1 MNIFVLDKNPIRA
14 ATMMIDKHVVKMPTE
29 SFQMLSTN
37 LHWFGEMI
45 VTSAIPANI
54 LNKMHDYMNF
64 RLYNSYQVFNDNE
77 LSHLRR
83 NLFEYKIP
91 LRELLHKL
99 YEVKQ
104 PYLYKSVMFNH
115 PSTIWARMFDGA
127 TYLWLHSLALCNE
140 YTGRYSTVNDDNET
154 MTYKYHSVQKRM
166 NDVYPLFVMYC
177 LYLQAREEIVDDL
190 NIKDDPNRHY
200 DRDGKVHGSRWL
212 DRMRYVSDSHD
223 NNPSLNDDVNL
234 ISDYDFDNVRD
245 LPKPAM
251 ADKYR
256 SKRIMMSM
264 EDVVEE
270 YRQYYLNGKWSFA
283 EWKPYRKK
291 IHMSDG
297 YMHLLKFA
305 KIDRRPEWWPE
316 DHIFNMQVKEE
327 ARMAMFR
334 AKLKER
340 AIMQDVEQRWQ
351 NDNV

>member
-45 VTSAIPANI
+45 VTSTIPNH
-54 LNKMHDYMNF
+54 LLSKMHDYMNF
-64 RLYNSYQVFNDNE
+64 SLYNSYLVFQDNE
-77 LSHLRR
+77 LQHLRR
-83 NLFEYKIP
+83 NLFEYNIP

-104 PYLYKSVMFNH
+104 PYLYKSVMFKH
-115 PSTIWARMFDGA
+115 PSTIWARKFDGA

-140 YTGRYSTVNDDNET
+140 YTGRYSTISNDNET
-154 MTYKYHSVQKRM
+154 IIHKYHSVQQRM

-177 LYLQAREEIVDDL
+177 LYLQAYEELIYEQTY
-190 NIKDDPNRHY
+190 DPNRQLN
-200 DRDGKVHGSRWL
+200 DSRWL
-212 DRMRYVSDSHD
+212 DRMRYVSVSH
-223 NNPSLNDDVNL
+223 NQNSSLNDDVNL
-234 ISDYDFDNVRD
+234 ISDLDFDNVRN

-256 SKRIMMSM
+256 SKRIMISM

-297 YMHLLKFA
+297 YTHMSKFA
-305 KIDRRPEWWPE
+305 KINRRPDWWPE
-316 DHIFNMQVKEE
+316 NHIFNMQVKEE

-340 AIMQDVEQRWQ
+340 AITQDVEKRWQ